1 MGTKQQNNEQM
12 ADLTCSYSSP
22 VNECAY
28 FVLEPSVSF
37 HQLSRFFKMTLQL
50 NQVSISNQGT
60 LIDNDD
66 QLSIVLTTEQPIH
79 FDITSPDFDPSD
91 IEDEEEIVE
100 EPIREAEQPPEP
112 EKPKEFQ
119 IGAQLAAL
127 LERVGIQ
134 LNLSA
139 VNSLRE
145 AFDQVPVQ
153 YRTYVEQAL
162 EQGELLNHFI
172 ELISAFFQ
180 LPKEELSKDIQ
191 DLISYLH
198 EKDVQ
203 PVAEEEPEPEP
214 ERQIEEEPKQDQ
226 SKPTHHAICDRCQAT
241 IKGIRYKCM
250 NCPDYDLCETCE
262 QIQENEQFHV
272 ESHIFAK
279 IRKPSQRCTMF
290 GQRPMI
296 FSQLFA
302 HAGGNFSPCQGRFP
316 RIERLETKLAE
327 LEAKLEQLSK
337 NE

>member
-37 HQLSRFFKMTLQL
+37 HQLSQFFKMTLQL
-50 NQVSISNQGT
+50 NQVSISNLGT

-134 LNLSA
+134 LNLSD

-153 YRTYVEQAL
+153 YRAYVEQAL

-226 SKPTHHAICDRCQAT
+226 SKPTHHAIC
-241 IKGIRYKCM
+241 
-250 NCPDYDLCETCE
+250 ETCE
-262 QIQENEQFHV
+262 QIQENEQFHE

-316 RIERLETKLAE
+316 RIERLETKLDE